1 MNVAVVPYI
10 AHMAQ
15 AGRFYIYFLK
25 SCIECFYKL
34 YGVIIRHI
42 GSAEARHCDAY
53 NVFIGKRQHLHSL
66 NGYKKC
72 QRRIKSAG
80 NTDDCA
86 LAMGMRQTF
95 FQSHSLDI

>member
-1 MNVAVVPYI
+1 
-10 AHMAQ
+10 MAQ

-25 SCIECFYKL
+25 GCVKRFYKL

-72 QRRIKSAG
+72 QRGIKSAG
-80 NTDDCA
+80 NTDNSLFKSRMRKTLGKSRA
-86 LAMGMRQTF
+86 LN
-95 FQSHSLDI
+95 